1 MLIITVLP
9 PPSKHIHFSPHP
21 EALRPTGPCR
31 DVLYS
36 SLRWERAGSAAG
48 CMLLASPE
56 TPLPGEV
63 SLTCDVHS
71 VSGCFSR
78 EYSTAPINY

>member
-9 PPSKHIHFSPHP
+9 PPSKHIHFSPPAPNP
-21 EALRPTGPCR
+21 EALRLTWPYR
-31 DVLYS
+31 DAPYS
-36 SLRWERAGSAAG
+36 SLLLEES
-48 CMLLASPE
+48 CMLLASPD

-63 SLTCDVHS
+63 FLICDVHS

-78 EYSTAPINY
+78 EYSTAPTNY